1 MLADLA
7 LENLA
12 LFDRAALELG
22 EGLHAI
28 TGETG
33 AGKSLIV
40 GALELLLGERPR
52 TGIVR
57 TGAEEARVEGRFL
70 LAAEHA
76 NGADLRDALAEVA
89 PAVLEDWAS
98 LTASDERELVLA
110 RAVGNSGRTRAWIN
124 HRPATLGALKRVA
137 GLLVE
142 IHGQN
147 DHQRLFEPT
156 EQTRVLD
163 AFGATIELA
172 ERWHAARAEYN
183 AARGQLA
190 DFDRRAQ
197 ERAERLDLLR
207 FQAQELEA
215 ARITPEQHADLLSE
229 RDRLRWAEDLVR
241 DLGGVARALAGED
254 GGALDELRRARRVL
268 EGWTTR
274 VGELRELHD
283 ELGGALA
290 HAEEASAGLERFLAN
305 LEADPSR
312 LEAVEER
319 LYRLESLRK
328 KHRTDVA
335 GLIERAATIA
345 RELAELES
353 RDESVEAL
361 QARVASLRK
370 TAAAL
375 AADLT
380 KKRMAA
386 ATKLAKQV
394 HASLADLGL
403 AKAEFRYGPSSPDS
417 SSRDA
422 PSVSRDAPSV
432 SRAASSA
439 SRDAPFASRDAPF
452 GRGEVDPPA
461 SEFFLAANPGEPSR
475 PLRHVASGG
484 EAARILLAV
493 RVALALKQAIPTLVF
508 DEVDAGVGGRLG
520 PQVGEHLKTLGR
532 GHQVLCVTH
541 LPAIAALADHHF
553 RVSKSVT
560 KGRTVTEVT
569 RVVDDARVDEVADMI
584 AGGAA
589 HATARAE
596 ARRLLGA

>member
-22 EGLHAI
+22 LGLHAI

-76 NGADLRDALAEVA
+76 NGRELRDALSEVA
-89 PAVLEDWAS
+89 PTVIEDWAQ
-98 LTASDERELVLA
+98 LGAGEERELVLA

-147 DHQRLFEPT
+147 DHQRLFEPA

-163 AFGATIELA
+163 AFGGTTELA
-172 ERWHAARAEYN
+172 ERWRSARTAYEAARDE
-183 AARGQLA
+183 LD

-215 ARITPEQHADLLSE
+215 ARITPEQHAELLSE

-241 DLGGVARALAGED
+241 DLGGVARALSSED

-268 EGWTTR
+268 ESWTAR

-283 ELGGALA
+283 ELEGSLA

-319 LYRLESLRK
+319 LFRLESLRK
-328 KHRTDVA
+328 KHRTDVE
-335 GLIERAATIA
+335 GLIERAASIV
-345 RELAELES
+345 RELAELEA

-361 QARVASLRK
+361 QARVAELRK
-370 TAAAL
+370 SAVAL
-375 AADLT
+375 AAELA

-394 HASLADLGL
+394 HVSLADLGL
-403 AKAEFRYGPSSPDS
+403 AKAEFRY
-417 SSRDA
+417 A
-422 PSVSRDAPSV
+422 PSL
-432 SRAASSA
+432 ASSEPK
-439 SRDAPFASRDAPF
+439 S
-452 GRGEVDPPA
+452 RGEVDPPA

-520 PQVGEHLKTLGR
+520 PQVGEHLKMLGR

-553 RVSKSVT
+553 RVSKSVK

-596 ARRLLGA
+596 ARRLLGG

>member
-22 EGLHAI
+22 TGLHAI

-70 LAAEHA
+70 LPIEHA
-76 NGADLRDALAEVA
+76 VGRDLVETLREVA
-89 PAVLEDWAS
+89 PTVLEDWSTLGAK
-98 LTASDERELVLA
+98 DERELVLA
-110 RAVGNSGRTRAWIN
+110 RAVGASGRTRAWIN

-147 DHQRLFEPT
+147 DHQRLFEPA

-163 AFGATIELA
+163 AFGSLEPLA
-172 ERWHAARAEYN
+172 ERWREARAAYTAARAE
-183 AARGQLA
+183 LE
-190 DFDRRAQ
+190 DFDTRVR

-207 FQAQELEA
+207 FQAQELEG
-215 ARITPEQHADLLSE
+215 ARITPEQHAELLAE
-229 RDRLRWAEDLVR
+229 RDRLRWAEDLSR
-241 DLGGVARALAGED
+241 DLGGLARALAGEE

-268 EGWTTR
+268 ETWTSR
-274 VGELRELHD
+274 VGELRELHAQI
-283 ELGGALA
+283 EGAVA
-290 HAEEASAGLERFLAN
+290 HAEEASAGLERFLSS
-305 LEADPSR
+305 LEADPSK
-312 LEAVEER
+312 LEQIEER

-335 GLIERAATIA
+335 GLAERVALIA
-345 RELAELES
+345 KELAQLEA
-353 RDESVEAL
+353 RDESVEVL
-361 QARVASLRK
+361 QARVDSARK
-370 TAAAL
+370 TATTL
-375 AADLT
+375 ANDLA
-380 KKRMAA
+380 KKRTAA
-386 ATKLAKQV
+386 AAKLAKSV
-394 HASLADLGL
+394 HESLGQLGL
-403 AKAEFRYGPSSPDS
+403 GKAEFCY
-417 SSRDA
+417 A
-422 PSVSRDAPSV
+422 PSETDSKPRTN
-432 SRAASSA
+432 
-439 SRDAPFASRDAPF
+439 
-452 GRGEVDPPA
+452 EVDPLA
-461 SEFFLAANPGEPSR
+461 FEFFLAANPGEPSR

-493 RVALALKQAIPTLVF
+493 RVALALKAAIPTLVF

-520 PQVGEHLKTLGR
+520 PQVGEHLRTLGR

-553 RVSKSVT
+553 RVSKSV
-560 KGRTVTEVT
+560 KAGRTRTEVAKLAG
-569 RVVDDARVDEVADMI
+569 DARIDEVADMI

>member
-22 EGLHAI
+22 LGLNAI

-76 NGADLRDALAEVA
+76 AGRELREALADVA
-89 PAVLEDWAS
+89 PSVLEDWSA
-98 LTASDERELVLA
+98 LGPKDERELVLA

-124 HRPATLGALKRVA
+124 HRPATLAALKRVA

-147 DHQRLFEPT
+147 DHQRLFEPV

-163 AFGATIELA
+163 AFGGTGEPAD
-172 ERWHAARAEYN
+172 RWRTARAAYDAARSE
-183 AARGQLA
+183 LE

-207 FQAQELEA
+207 FQAQELDA
-215 ARITPEQHADLLSE
+215 ARITPEQHADLLAE
-229 RDRLRWAEDLVR
+229 RDRLRWAEDLSR
-241 DLGGVARALAGED
+241 DLGGLSRALAGED

-268 EGWTTR
+268 ESWTGR
-274 VGELRELHD
+274 IGELRDLHH
-283 ELGGALA
+283 EIEGAVA

-305 LEADPSR
+305 LEADPTR
-312 LEAVEER
+312 LESIEER
-319 LYRLESLRK
+319 LYRLETLRK

-335 GLIERAATIA
+335 GLIERAGAIA
-345 RELAELES
+345 RELAELEA

-361 QARVASLRK
+361 QSRVAELRK
-370 TAAAL
+370 SAAAL
-375 AADLT
+375 AGELA
-380 KKRMAA
+380 KKRTAA
-386 ATKLAKQV
+386 AAKLAKQV

-403 AKAEFRYGPSSPDS
+403 AKAEFRY
-417 SSRDA
+417 A
-422 PSVSRDAPSV
+422 PSAPDQKSRH
-432 SRAASSA
+432 
-439 SRDAPFASRDAPF
+439 
-452 GRGEVDPPA
+452 GEVDPPD

-508 DEVDAGVGGRLG
+508 DEIDAGVGGRLG

-541 LPAIAALADHHF
+541 LPGIAALADHHF
-553 RVSKSVT
+553 RVSKSVR
-560 KGRTVTEVT
+560 KGRTLTEVA
-569 RVVDDARVDEVADMI
+569 RLVGDPRVDEVADMI

-589 HATARAE
+589 HETARAE
-596 ARRLLGA
+596 ARRLLGV

>member
-22 EGLHAI
+22 LGLHAI

-70 LAAEHA
+70 LLAEHA
-76 NGADLRDALAEVA
+76 AGRELHEALADVA
-89 PAVLEDWAS
+89 PAVLEDWAG
-98 LTASDERELVLA
+98 LGPKDERELVLA

-124 HRPATLGALKRVA
+124 HRPATLAALKRVA
-137 GLLVE
+137 GCLVE

-147 DHQRLFEPT
+147 DHQRLFEPA

-163 AFGATIELA
+163 AFGGTGELA
-172 ERWHAARAEYN
+172 DRWRAARAAYDAARAE
-183 AARGQLA
+183 LE

-215 ARITPEQHADLLSE
+215 ARITPEQHTDLLQE
-229 RDRLRWAEDLVR
+229 RDRLRWAEDLSR
-241 DLGGVARALAGED
+241 DLGGLARALAGED

-268 EGWTTR
+268 ESWTGR
-274 VGELRELHD
+274 IGELRDLHH
-283 ELGGALA
+283 EIEGAVA

-305 LEADPSR
+305 LEADPTR
-312 LEAVEER
+312 LESIEDR
-319 LYRLESLRK
+319 LYRLETLRK
-328 KHRTDVA
+328 KHRTDIA
-335 GLIERAATIA
+335 GLIERAASIA
-345 RELAELES
+345 RELGELES

-361 QARVASLRK
+361 QARLADLRK
-370 TAAAL
+370 TAVAL
-375 AADLT
+375 AVELA
-380 KKRMAA
+380 KKRTAA
-386 ATKLAKQV
+386 AAKLAKQV
-394 HASLADLGL
+394 HASLAELGL
-403 AKAEFRYGPSSPDS
+403 AKAEFRYAPSSSDEK
-417 SSRDA
+417 SR
-422 PSVSRDAPSV
+422 
-432 SRAASSA
+432 
-439 SRDAPFASRDAPF
+439 
-452 GRGEVDPPA
+452 GGEVDPPPA
-461 SEFFLAANPGEPSR
+461 EFFLAANPGEPSR

-508 DEVDAGVGGRLG
+508 DEIDAGVGGRLG

-541 LPAIAALADHHF
+541 LPGIAALADHHF
-553 RVSKSVT
+553 RVSKSVK
-560 KGRTVTEVT
+560 KGRTNTEVA
-569 RVVDDARVDEVADMI
+569 RLAGDARVDEVADMI

-589 HATARAE
+589 HETARAE

>member
-12 LFDRAALELG
+12 LFDRAALDLG
-22 EGLHAI
+22 LGLNAI

-70 LAAEHA
+70 LAAVHA
-76 NGADLRDALAEVA
+76 NGRELREALAEVA
-89 PAVLEDWAS
+89 PAVIEDWSTLGAK
-98 LTASDERELVLA
+98 DERELVLA

-124 HRPATLGALKRVA
+124 HRPATLAALKRVA

-147 DHQRLFEPT
+147 DHQRLFEPA

-163 AFGATIELA
+163 AFGGLGDLA
-172 ERWHAARAEYN
+172 DRWRAARGAYDAARAD
-183 AARGQLA
+183 LD
-190 DFDRRAQ
+190 DFDRRSR

-207 FQAQELEA
+207 FQSQELEA
-215 ARITPEQHADLLSE
+215 ARITPEQHADLLAE
-229 RDRLRWAEDLVR
+229 RDRLRWAEDLSR
-241 DLGGVARALAGED
+241 DLGGLSRALAGED

-268 EGWTTR
+268 ESWTGR
-274 VGELRELHD
+274 IGELRDLHG
-283 ELGGALA
+283 EIEGAVA
-290 HAEEASAGLERFLAN
+290 HAEEASAGLERFLAT
-305 LEADPSR
+305 LEADPTR
-312 LEAVEER
+312 LEVVEDR

-335 GLIERAATIA
+335 GLIERAAGIA

-353 RDESVEAL
+353 RDETVDAL
-361 QARVASLRK
+361 QARVTELKKNAATLASDLAKKRAS
-370 TAAAL
+370 AAA
-375 AADLT
+375 
-380 KKRMAA
+380 
-386 ATKLAKQV
+386 KLAKQV
-394 HASLADLGL
+394 HASLAELGL
-403 AKAEFRYGPSSPDS
+403 AKAKFEYAPSAPESSAREAGPRESAARETGARESTARGPSARS
-417 SSRDA
+417 
-422 PSVSRDAPSV
+422 
-432 SRAASSA
+432 
-439 SRDAPFASRDAPF
+439 
-452 GRGEVDPPA
+452 GEVDPPA
-461 SEFFLAANPGEPSR
+461 AEFFLAANPGEPSR

-493 RVALALKQAIPTLVF
+493 RVALALEQAIPTLVF
-508 DEVDAGVGGRLG
+508 DEIDAGVGGRLG

-541 LPAIAALADHHF
+541 LPAIAALADRHY
-553 RVSKSVT
+553 RVSKSVK
-560 KGRTVTEVT
+560 KGRTSTEVARLDGDT
-569 RVVDDARVDEVADMI
+569 RVDEVADMI

-589 HATARAE
+589 HETARAE
-596 ARRLLGA
+596 ARRLLGV

>member
-1 MLADLA
+1 MLTDLA

-22 EGLHAI
+22 LGLNAI

-76 NGADLRDALAEVA
+76 RGRELCEALADVA
-89 PAVLEDWAS
+89 PTVLEDWSS
-98 LTASDERELVLA
+98 LGAKDERELVLA

-124 HRPATLGALKRVA
+124 HRPATLAALKRVA

-147 DHQRLFEPT
+147 DHQRLFEPA

-163 AFGATIELA
+163 AFGGTGDLA
-172 ERWHAARAEYN
+172 ERWRAARTAYEAARAE
-183 AARGQLA
+183 LA
-190 DFDRRAQ
+190 DFDRRAL

-215 ARITPEQHADLLSE
+215 ARITPEQHAELLAE
-229 RDRLRWAEDLVR
+229 RDRLRWAEDLGR
-241 DLGGVARALAGED
+241 DLGGVARGLAGED
-254 GGALDELRRARRVL
+254 GGALDELRRARRVI
-268 EGWTTR
+268 EGWTAR
-274 VGELRELHD
+274 VGELGEMQREL
-283 ELGGALA
+283 ELSLA
-290 HAEEASAGLERFLAN
+290 HAEDASAGLERFLAN

-312 LEAVEER
+312 LETVEER

-328 KHRTDVA
+328 KHRTDIA
-335 GLIERAATIA
+335 GLIERAAGIA
-345 RELAELES
+345 RELAELEA

-361 QARVASLRK
+361 QLRVTELRRAAVALAAELAK
-370 TAAAL
+370 KRATAAA
-375 AADLT
+375 
-380 KKRMAA
+380 
-386 ATKLAKQV
+386 KLAKQV

-403 AKAEFRYGPSSPDS
+403 AKAEFRYAPSSDEAKS
-417 SSRDA
+417 
-422 PSVSRDAPSV
+422 
-432 SRAASSA
+432 
-439 SRDAPFASRDAPF
+439 
-452 GRGEVDPPA
+452 RGEVDPPA
-461 SEFFLAANPGEPSR
+461 AEFFLAANPGEPSR

-493 RVALALKQAIPTLVF
+493 RVALALTQAIPTLVF
-508 DEVDAGVGGRLG
+508 DEIDAGVGGRLG

-553 RVSKSVT
+553 RVSKSVK
-560 KGRTVTEVT
+560 KGRTLTEVA
-569 RVVDDARVDEVADMI
+569 RIAADARVDEVADMI

-596 ARRLLGA
+596 ARRLLGG

>member
-76 NGADLRDALAEVA
+76 NGADLREALAEFA

-98 LTASDERELVLA
+98 MAASEERELVLA

-163 AFGATIELA
+163 AFGATIDLA
-172 ERWHAARAEYN
+172 ERWRAARAEFD
-183 AARGQLA
+183 AARDELA

-215 ARITPEQHADLLSE
+215 ARITPEQYADLLAE

-254 GGALDELRRARRVL
+254 GGALDGGALSELRRAKRVL
-268 EGWTTR
+268 EGWTAR

-283 ELGGALA
+283 ELEGSLA

-319 LYRLESLRK
+319 LFRLESLRK

-335 GLIERAATIA
+335 GLIERAASIA
-345 RELAELES
+345 RELAELEA

-370 TAAAL
+370 SAVAL
-375 AADLT
+375 AADLA
-380 KKRMAA
+380 KKRIAA

-403 AKAEFRYGPSSPDS
+403 AKAEFRYAPSLS
-417 SSRDA
+417 SSE
-422 PSVSRDAPSV
+422 PKS
-432 SRAASSA
+432 
-439 SRDAPFASRDAPF
+439 
-452 GRGEVDPPA
+452 RGEVDPPA

-553 RVSKSVT
+553 RVSKSVK

-569 RVVDDARVDEVADMI
+569 RVIDDARVDEVADMI

>member
-1 MLADLA
+1 MLSDLA

-22 EGLHAI
+22 LGLNAI

-76 NGADLRDALAEVA
+76 AGRELREALAEVA
-89 PAVLEDWAS
+89 PAVLEDWSTLGAK
-98 LTASDERELVLA
+98 DERELVLA

-124 HRPATLGALKRVA
+124 HRPATLAALKRVA

-147 DHQRLFEPT
+147 DHQRLFEPA

-163 AFGATIELA
+163 AFGGAVELA
-172 ERWHAARAEYN
+172 DRWRAARAAYDAARAE
-183 AARGQLA
+183 LE

-215 ARITPEQHADLLSE
+215 ARITPEQHAELLAE
-229 RDRLRWAEDLVR
+229 RDRLRWAEDLSR
-241 DLGGVARALAGED
+241 DLGGLARALAGED

-268 EGWTTR
+268 ETWTGR
-274 VGELRELHD
+274 IGELRELHH
-283 ELGGALA
+283 ELEGAVA

-305 LEADPSR
+305 LEADPT
-312 LEAVEER
+312 
-319 LYRLESLRK
+319 RLESIEDRLYKLETLRK

-335 GLIERAATIA
+335 GLIERAASIA
-345 RELAELES
+345 RELSELES

-361 QARVASLRK
+361 QTRVAELRK
-370 TAAAL
+370 AAIALAAELSKKRTAAA
-375 AADLT
+375 A
-380 KKRMAA
+380 
-386 ATKLAKQV
+386 KLAKQV
-394 HASLADLGL
+394 HASLAELGL
-403 AKAEFRYGPSSPDS
+403 AKAEFRYAPSSDAPSRETSSRES
-417 SSRDA
+417 SSRT
-422 PSVSRDAPSV
+422 
-432 SRAASSA
+432 
-439 SRDAPFASRDAPF
+439 
-452 GRGEVDPPA
+452 GEVDPPA
-461 SEFFLAANPGEPSR
+461 AEFFLAANPGEPSR

-541 LPAIAALADHHF
+541 LPGIAALADHHF
-553 RVSKSVT
+553 RVSKSVK
-560 KGRTVTEVT
+560 KGRTLTEVL
-569 RVVDDARVDEVADMI
+569 RLVGDARVDEVADMI

-589 HATARAE
+589 HETARAE
-596 ARRLLGA
+596 ARRLLGV

>member
-1 MLADLA
+1 MLSDLA

-22 EGLHAI
+22 LGLNAI

-70 LAAEHA
+70 LAPEHA
-76 NGADLRDALAEVA
+76 AGPELREALATVA
-89 PAVLEDWAS
+89 PTVIEDWS
-98 LTASDERELVLA
+98 MLGPKDERELILA

-124 HRPATLGALKRVA
+124 HRPATLAALKRVA

-147 DHQRLFEPT
+147 DHQRLFEPA

-163 AFGATIELA
+163 AFGGLSDLA
-172 ERWHAARAEYN
+172 DRWRAARTTYDTARAE
-183 AARGQLA
+183 LE

-207 FQAQELEA
+207 FQAQELDA
-215 ARITPEQHADLLSE
+215 ARITPDQHADLLAE
-229 RDRLRWAEDLVR
+229 RDRLRWAEDLSR
-241 DLGGVARALAGED
+241 DLGGLARALAGEE

-268 EGWTTR
+268 ESWTGR
-274 VGELRELHD
+274 IGELRELHH
-283 ELGGALA
+283 ELEGAVA

-305 LEADPSR
+305 LEADPT
-312 LEAVEER
+312 
-319 LYRLESLRK
+319 RLESIEDRLYKLETLRK
-328 KHRTDVA
+328 KHRTDVP
-335 GLIERAATIA
+335 GLIERAGSIT
-345 RELAELES
+345 RELSELEA

-361 QARVASLRK
+361 QTRVAELRK
-370 TAAAL
+370 SAVAL
-375 AADLT
+375 AADLSR
-380 KKRMAA
+380 KRTAA
-386 ATKLAKQV
+386 AVKLAKQV

-403 AKAEFRYGPSSPDS
+403 AKAEFRYAPSSNEAAH
-417 SSRDA
+417 RDA
-422 PSVSRDAPSV
+422 TSRETSA
-432 SRAASSA
+432 RA
-439 SRDAPFASRDAPF
+439 
-452 GRGEVDPPA
+452 GEVDPPA
-461 SEFFLAANPGEPSR
+461 AEFFLAANPGEPSR

-541 LPAIAALADHHF
+541 LPAIAALADHHY
-553 RVSKSVT
+553 RVSKSVK
-560 KGRTVTEVT
+560 KGRTCTEVA
-569 RVVDDARVDEVADMI
+569 RLVGDPRVDEVADMI

-589 HATARAE
+589 HETARAE
-596 ARRLLGA
+596 ARRLLGV